1 VFPYHA
7 GEIEVP
13 AGSRVKPPKF
23 RDLRV
28 RPKLIVLHNVFFLI
42 LACAVYYSVIPLVEE
57 YVATSMQQET
67 ALLGELFLER
77 RFDLPSAGMAPEDR
91 EFGSAEQLGV
101 PDAVRAWLEEHPDE
115 TRLDPAHPG
124 FLYRWDAASGQ
135 YGRLRFDD
143 SQFERI
149 VFQARISLFAA
160 LGVIYLLAVAML
172 EFVIMPRYV
181 YEPITAHLDADQAV
195 QEGNREEEMIPEEKI
210 PGDEIG
216 DIMRSRNATVRML
229 REKEANLESAKQGM
243 AAQDRL
249 ATIGLLSASVAHEL
263 NTPLSVIEGSVEKL
277 IETSGSGPD
286 QERLQRIRKMS
297 HRLLRIS
304 EGLLGFSRVHKPET
318 REPVALRALL
328 DEAWTLLAIDER
340 AGKITFENLIE
351 PELTVLGDYDRLMQ
365 VFVNLLRNGM
375 LAFDDTGRIVVAASR
390 VQKDGRSWMSIRV
403 DDDGPGIPEDLLPNI
418 FEAFVSTRLDSRGT
432 GLGLTVAE
440 GIVQQ
445 HGGQIIASNRP
456 EGGARLDVRLPAA

>member
-1 VFPYHA
+1 MAV
-7 GEIEVP
+7 
-13 AGSRVKPPKF
+13 GSRVKPPKF

-28 RPKLIVLHNVFFLI
+28 RPKLIVLHNAFFLI
-42 LACAVYYSVIPLVEE
+42 LACAVYYSVIPLVDE
-57 YVATSMQQET
+57 YVATSRQQE
-67 ALLGELFLER
+67 ADLLGAVFLAQRSE
-77 RFDLPSAGMAPEDR
+77 LPSAGIRSEDR
-91 EFGSAEQLGV
+91 AYGTADEIGV
-101 PDAVRAWLEEHPDE
+101 PETVRAWLEEHPRE
-115 TRLDPAHPG
+115 TRLDPAYPG
-124 FLYRWDAASGQ
+124 FLYRYDPASGE

-143 SQFERI
+143 SSFELI

-160 LGVIYLLAVAML
+160 LGVIYLLAVGML

-181 YEPITAHLDADQAV
+181 YQPITAHLDADQAV
-195 QEGNREEEMIPEEKI
+195 QEGNRTEELIDEEEI

-229 REKEANLESAKQGM
+229 REKEANLERAKQGM

-263 NTPLSVIEGSVEKL
+263 NTPLAVIGGSVEKL
-277 IETSGSGPD
+277 LETVDKPVD
-286 QERLQRIRKMS
+286 QERLRRIHRMS
-297 HRLLRIS
+297 NRLLRIS

-328 DEAWTLLAIDER
+328 DEAWALLAIDER
-340 AGKITFENLIE
+340 AGKITFDNRIDAA
-351 PELTVLGDYDRLMQ
+351 LTVLGDYDRLMQ

-375 LAFDDTGRIVVAASR
+375 LAFEDTGRIVVAASPLAR
-390 VQKDGRSWMSIRV
+390 DGRSWMSIRV
-403 DDDGPGIPEDLLPNI
+403 DDDGPGIPEDVLPNI

-445 HGGQIIASNRP
+445 HGGSIVAANRP
-456 EGGARLDVRLPAA
+456 EGGARIEVLLPAA